1 MRTELKRIEIIER
14 YLQNE
19 FNEKE
24 KADFEDKLRTDS
36 ELKAQVEAQRDLMEA
51 IKRQGQR
58 QSVEKAKRS
67 YQFQKSMKWI
77 LPTGLL
83 LLVAAV
89 FLISQQVITPPVLVE
104 IIKTEKGQN
113 SPIYVPAQEFQI
125 ENKEAVV
132 LEGRQGIV
140 LAIPKEA
147 FEDDQGNLVTENVK
161 VILKEALDAES
172 ILQSGLSTMADSTV
186 LETAGM
192 FELTA
197 KSRDKDLRLRKGK
210 EILVNVPTDKRLE
223 GMKLYDGEKKPD
235 GTINWVNPKP
245 MENYLI
251 PEDIFTLNF
260 YRRGFLD
267 SLHSLGKDT
276 LNKVYV
282 DSLFYSFYCNES
294 FLGYFASDT
303 SFIQIPSDG
312 RLNVNFKKEETGVN
326 KSENVENGKLDSSI
340 EPKEKNKKLRYFR
353 REGPN
358 WYQSSE
364 KDQLDSLPYSVVASA
379 KASKGKCSLI
389 WPADI
394 KAFWNEEFQGSN
406 LATREFESRMK
417 FLTHK
422 KALDVYIQNLNKPLY
437 YSDSLIANG
446 IVGNCNKEQFKSFY
460 ARMDGRV
467 KANNDAMRKLA
478 SYYNLKRKI
487 YAKSIK
493 ESQEKFWKEQSKLD
507 GKRLKAQSQNNS
519 ENLKRNAQNLRQ
531 EFNENLKE
539 AYKQIGVRNPANNPN
554 KRQYRTTVRT
564 LGWKNLDRRQA
575 DITYQRRI
583 SPRIGEKMKIKYNK
597 LKVEVEELDSYDRIY
612 CYLVSTSQFSFIR
625 MLRKGDNFEFRT
637 NEFFNYKMITVA
649 YKDKQAY
656 FGMKRSPEDS
666 ALVKIDL
673 KQISRNELAVQLKAY
688 SKSQASSDIIEDLKF
703 EKFLEK
709 DNVRVKVNV
718 DLKDLKRRL
727 QPLFTKGFP
736 DCDNSARPI
745 LESNAVEF

>member
-1 MRTELKRIEIIER
+1 MRPELKRIEIIER

-24 KADFEDKLRTDS
+24 KADFEDKLLTDS
-36 ELKAQVEAQRDLMEA
+36 KLQAEVEAQRDLMEA
-51 IKRQGQR
+51 IKRQGLR
-58 QSVEKAKRS
+58 QSVEKAKKL
-67 YQFQKSMKWI
+67 YQFQKSMKWM

-83 LLVAAV
+83 LLIAAA
-89 FLISQQVITPPVLVE
+89 FLISRREFTPETDLV

-125 ENKEAVV
+125 ENKDAFV

-140 LAIPKEA
+140 FAIPKEA

-172 ILQSGLSTMADSTV
+172 ILQSGLSTMEDSII

-192 FELTA
+192 FELKA
-197 KSRDKDLRLRKGK
+197 KSGDKELRLRKGK

-251 PEDIFTLNF
+251 PEDIMTLNF
-260 YRRGFLD
+260 YRPGFMD
-267 SLHSLGKDT
+267 SLLHLGKDT
-276 LNKVYV
+276 LNKEYV
-282 DSLFYSFYCNES
+282 DSLFYSFYCE
-294 FLGYFASDT
+294 DE
-303 SFIQIPSDG
+303 
-312 RLNVNFKKEETGVN
+312 LNIEERSLDYKFSHDNSQFDV
-326 KSENVENGKLDSSI
+326 SYLDSVGGDYSI
-340 EPKEKNKKLRYFR
+340 ITEE
-353 REGPN
+353 
-358 WYQSSE
+358 
-364 KDQLDSLPYSVVASA
+364 DSAWVEVYYYADSIRTNI
-379 KASKGKCSLI
+379 CSLI

-394 KAFWNEEFQGSN
+394 KAFWNEKFQESN
-406 LATREFESRMK
+406 LTTKEFESRMK

-422 KALDVYIQNLNKPLY
+422 TALDVYIQNLNKPLY
-437 YSDSLIANG
+437 FSDSLIANG
-446 IVGNCNKEQFKSFY
+446 FVENCNTEKFKSFY

-467 KANNDAMRKLA
+467 KTNNDVMRKLA

-507 GKRLKAQSQNNS
+507 GKRLKAQSENYT
-519 ENLKRNAQNLRQ
+519 ENLKRGAKNFRQ

-539 AYKQIGVRNPANNPN
+539 AYKQIGKEIPAYNPN
-554 KRQYRTTVRT
+554 QRQYRTSVQT
-564 LGWKNLDRRQA
+564 LGWKNLDRIVAEGTSKRS
-575 DITYQRRI
+575 TI
-583 SPRIGEKMKIKYNK
+583 SAKIGEQKVEINYNK
-597 LKVEVEELDSYDRIY
+597 LKVEVDDLDSYDRIY
-612 CYLVSTSQFSFIR
+612 CYMVSTNQFSFMR
-625 MLRKGDNFEFRT
+625 MLRKGANFEFRT
-637 NEFFNYKMITVA
+637 NEFFKYKIITVA

-666 ALVKIDL
+666 ALVKMDL
-673 KQISRNELAVQLKAY
+673 RQISRNELAVQLKAY

-703 EKFLEK
+703 KKFLEK

-745 LESNAVEF
+745 SESNAVEF